1 MKVKVSELK
10 AGERFTSAG
19 GEHYVASG
27 REHAGAV
34 FARPRAIY
42 EKDPEGDET
51 CFAACADVERG
62 WLAEGWSDRERR
74 ERG

>member
-1 MKVKVSELK
+1 M
-10 AGERFTSAG
+10 GEREPRGRIRIRTFRHK
-19 GEHYVASG
+19 EHVADDD
-27 REHAGAV
+27 RHPV